1 MEPET
6 SAPVLPLLLKGL
18 PPPPG
23 PELDIYID
31 AGARCFSRHGI
42 SRTTMPDIAREIGVS
57 RTTVYRQVGSIDKL
71 SWLLAARE
79 AHRLIATLPE
89 ISRELD
95 GPHTLVKMMT
105 SIIQQVQ
112 EHPVVS
118 KVLVDEPDVV
128 GPLLT
133 NDLGRIIAGA
143 TAITTPLISAAMHT
157 GMIANRDPKTIANWL
172 VRMAISLTI
181 NPPKE
186 DLETFLSEILI
197 PALSPTHSDRFQ
209 PTKA

>member
-1 MEPET
+1 
-6 SAPVLPLLLKGL
+6 
-18 PPPPG
+18 
-23 PELDIYID
+23 
-31 AGARCFSRHGI
+31 
-42 SRTTMPDIAREIGVS
+42 MPDIAREIGVS

-95 GPHTLVKMMT
+95 GPHTLVKMMA
-105 SIIQQVQ
+105 SIIHQVQ

-133 NDLGRIIAGA
+133 NDLDRIIAGA
-143 TAITTPLISAAMHT
+143 TAITTPLISAAMHS
-157 GMIANRDPKTIANWL
+157 GMISKRNPKTTANWL
-172 VRMAISLTI
+172 VRMTISLTI
-181 NPPKE
+181 NPPRE
-186 DLETFLSEILI
+186 DLETFLSEILV
-197 PALSPTHSDRFQ
+197 PALSPSHSDSFQ
-209 PTKA
+209 PTKV